1 MCPAPG
7 QILVGL
13 SHGVSPFIFL
23 MMDLGVGM
31 HPSSNQGD
39 LGQCAMSEKSRKRF
53 FSSKKEVNKEKVP
66 SCLFTVMSGCEAQN
80 S

>member
-7 QILVGL
+7 QILVRL
-13 SHGVSPFIFL
+13 SHRGSSFIVL
-23 MMDLGVGM
+23 MIDLGVGM

-39 LGQCAMSEKSRKRF
+39 LGQCAMSERPRKRF
-53 FSSKKEVNKEKVP
+53 FSSKQEVKEEKVP
-66 SCLFTVMSGCEAQN
+66 FCLFTVRSGGEAQN